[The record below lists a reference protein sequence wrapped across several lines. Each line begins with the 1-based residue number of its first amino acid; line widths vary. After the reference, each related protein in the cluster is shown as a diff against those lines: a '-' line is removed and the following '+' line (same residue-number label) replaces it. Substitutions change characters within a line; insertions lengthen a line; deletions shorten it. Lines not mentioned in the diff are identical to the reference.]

1 MSSNTLTA
9 SPVDRA
15 GYETH
20 GYVVRRQLID
30 PALIDQLVAQYQQ
43 TIVPSRYPFFRQD
56 RNRYEP
62 HQINAYGHV
71 QQSFLDIHDYQ
82 EFPEFSHHV
91 KQIVCSQALQTAL
104 QSITGCDQAHVMQTM
119 LFDANTA
126 TPPHQ
131 DWWYLDSVPNGHLLG
146 AWIAL
151 EDIDERAGR
160 FFVIPGSTDVAL
172 HGDKDLPHSQWMA
185 RLRQYC
191 DQHQSR
197 ISAPALKKGD
207 VLFWNS
213 RTVHGALPTIDPA
226 FSRKSITAH
235 FLPADYAFGN
245 LFVQKDFIR
254 YKQFE
259 GVNFYRNQPD
269 YSWFNRLRFG
279 FKSAIY
285 NSPVVLKRL
294 RQIQSKFASAR

>member
-1 MSSNTLTA
+1 MLNPV
-9 SPVDRA
+9 SPTHPDHIH
-15 GYETH
+15 YETN
-20 GYVVRRQLID
+20 GYVVCRQVIDHHFIDRLIEK
-30 PALIDQLVAQYQQ
+30 YQN
-43 TIVPSRYPFFRQD
+43 TIVPSRHPFFRQSH
-56 RNRYEP
+56 NRYEP
-62 HQINAYGHV
+62 NQLDQYGYV

-82 EFPEFSHHV
+82 KFPEFSNLV
-91 KQIVCSQALQTAL
+91 KQIVCGQAIRTAL
-104 QSITGCDQAHVMQTM
+104 QRITGADGCNVMQTM

-160 FFVIPGSTDVAL
+160 FYVIPGSTDVAL
-172 HGDKDLPHSQWMA
+172 HHADTPLPHSDWLA
-185 RLRQYC
+185 RIKQYH
-191 DQHQSR
+191 DAHQDR
-197 ISAPALKKGD
+197 ISAPALQKGD

-213 RTVHGALPTIDPA
+213 RTVHGALPTIDPS

-235 FLPADYAFGN
+235 FLPNDYAFGN

-254 YKQFE
+254 YQQFE

-269 YSWFNRLRFG
+269 YSWFNRARFG
-279 FKSAIY
+279 LKSAVY
-285 NSPVVLKRL
+285 NSPALLKVMR
-294 RQIQSKFASAR
+294 RVQAAMS

>member
-1 MSSNTLTA
+1 MSNTLTA
-9 SPVDRA
+9 SPTDRA

-20 GYVVRRQLID
+20 GYAVCRQLID
-30 PALIDQLVAQYQQ
+30 PTLIDQLVAQYQQ

-62 HQINAYGHV
+62 HQIDDHGHV

-82 EFPEFSHHV
+82 KFPEFSHLV
-91 KQIVCSQALQTAL
+91 KQIVCSQAIQVAL
-104 QSITGCDQAHVMQTM
+104 QQIAGSDRANVMQTM

-160 FFVIPGSTDVAL
+160 FYVIPGSTDVTL
-172 HGDKDLPHSQWMA
+172 HDPEAKLSHQNWMA
-185 RLRQYC
+185 RIKQYYEANR
-191 DQHQSR
+191 DR
-197 ISAPALKKGD
+197 VSAPALRKGD

-213 RTVHGALPTIDPA
+213 RTVHGALPTIDPS

-235 FLPADYAFGN
+235 FLPSDYAFGN

-254 YKQFE
+254 YQQFE

-269 YSWFNRLRFG
+269 YSWLNRARFG
-279 FKSAIY
+279 LKSAVY
-285 NSPVVLKRL
+285 NSPGLLKVMR
-294 RQIQSKFASAR
+294 RVQAAIN

>member
-1 MSSNTLTA
+1 MLNTVNATH
-9 SPVDRA
+9 PDR
-15 GYETH
+15 GRYETN
-20 GYVVRRQLID
+20 GYVVCRQVID
-30 PALIDQLVAQYQQ
+30 HHRIDRVIETYQN
-43 TIVPSRYPFFRQD
+43 TIVPSRYPFFRQSH
-56 RNRYEP
+56 NRYEP
-62 HQINAYGHV
+62 NQLDQYGYV

-82 EFPEFSHHV
+82 KFPEFSHLV
-91 KQIVCSQALQTAL
+91 KQIVCGPAIQTAL
-104 QSITGCDQAHVMQTM
+104 QRITGADRCHLMQTM

-160 FFVIPGSTDVAL
+160 FYVIPGSTDVAL
-172 HGDKDLPHSQWMA
+172 HHADSPLPHSDWLA
-185 RLRQYC
+185 RIKQYYEANQ
-191 DQHQSR
+191 DR
-197 ISAPALKKGD
+197 VSAPALKKGD

-213 RTVHGALPTIDPA
+213 RTVHGALPTIDPS

-235 FLPADYAFGN
+235 FLPSDYAFGN

-254 YKQFE
+254 YQQFA

-269 YSWFNRLRFG
+269 YSWFNRARFG
-279 FKSAIY
+279 LKSAVY
-285 NSPVVLKRL
+285 NSPTLLKLMR
-294 RQIQSKFASAR
+294 RIQAVMS